1 MYSSTPWTRC
11 LLMAG
16 QTYRDKQPFPLHN
29 LKLPIHLS
37 LHTEKPC
44 PPGDSI
50 PDPFFAVRMLTT
62 APLKYCFQKHF
73 SSKLK
78 YCFKGLACY

>member
-11 LLMAG
+11 QLMAG
-16 QTYRDKQPFPLHN
+16 QTYRDKQPFPLTFTHKLN

-44 PPGDSI
+44 PPGDST
-50 PDPFFAVRMLTT
+50 PDPSCCENVNHCTT
-62 APLKYCFQKHF
+62 ELLFSKALQLKKNEV
-73 SSKLK
+73 L
-78 YCFKGLACY
+78 L